1 MRLSTFNA
9 IRKLV
14 YDKCGIYLSENKM
27 PLVTA
32 RLQKRLRLLDLKD
45 YEEYLVFLNGN
56 NCGNEIVE
64 FLNVISTNTTYFFR
78 EAAHF
83 PYYVEIVNN
92 LIHRGSRRIRVWC
105 AASSTGEEPY
115 TLAMCYADKCM
126 YTADTDFRILATD
139 ISTKVLETA
148 DAGIYKKDKLQ
159 EVPGDM
165 RYKYFNKVHR
175 SHDDFSVDNSLRSL
189 ITFRRLNLIE
199 TPFPMQGPLDV
210 IFCRNVMIYFDLPV
224 KQRLIEEIYRLLSP
238 GGYLFTG
245 HSESISG
252 IQNHFQMIKP
262 AVYKKIK

>member
-1 MRLSTFNA
+1 MRLTTFNA

-14 YDKCGIYLSENKM
+14 YDRSGIYLSENKM

-32 RLQKRLRLLDLKD
+32 RLQKRLRLLELQN
-45 YEEYLVFLNGN
+45 YEEYLIYLNGKD
-56 NCGNEIVE
+56 GANEIVE

-78 EAAHF
+78 EGAHF
-83 PYYVEIVNN
+83 PYYVEIINN
-92 LIHRGSRRIRVWC
+92 LIQRGTRRIRVWC

-115 TLAMCYADKCM
+115 TLAMCYADKCA
-126 YTADTDFRILATD
+126 YAADTDFRILATD

-148 DAGIYKKDKLQ
+148 GAGIYKKDKLQ
-159 EVPGDM
+159 EIPGDM
-165 RYKYFNKVHR
+165 RYKYFDKVNGGNE
-175 SHDDFSVDNSLRSL
+175 DYLVDSSLRSL

-210 IFCRNVMIYFDLPV
+210 VFCRNVMIYFDLPV
-224 KQRLIEEIYRLLSP
+224 KQRLIEEIHRLLTP

-252 IQNHFQMIKP
+252 IQSNFQMIKP